1 MDWARRLKDY
11 RSLNG
16 LTQQALADD
25 FGVDRTTVSRWERGV
40 DEPSL
45 AIRRRI
51 LALAPTHGEGTIR
64 GLIDF
69 IDSLDGMATLLDAEF
84 RVLRTTQRHQ
94 QQMGYDPAD
103 LYGRPSERH
112 WSAEMAQIIK
122 QLGGLRGYR
131 RHGVCSMDLVLSRQP
146 LEGGLRQS
154 PTPDHGRSN
163 GRHRRSAQSRL
174 SPDDAAPRRKCRT
187 AAAVRDHGHGRPDPA
202 VELSLSVRGP

>member
-51 LALAPTHGEGTIR
+51 FSLAPTHGEGTIR

-69 IDSLDGMATLLDAEF
+69 IDSLDGMATLLDADF
-84 RVLRTTQRHQ
+84 RVLRTTRRHQ
-94 QQMGYDPAD
+94 QQMGYDPSD

-131 RHGVCSMDLVLSRQP
+131 RHGVCSMDLVLSREP
-146 LEGGLRQS
+146 LEAGYGNRQRL
-154 PTPDHGRSN
+154 TTVGRTVAI
-163 GRHRRSAQSRL
+163 GDPR
-174 SPDDAAPRRKCRT
+174 SPDCHLTTLRL
-187 AAAVRDHGHGRPDPA
+187 
-202 VELSLSVRGP
+202 VESAEPLPNCAIMGMDGPIQLWS